1 MNHVPSLVCGFA
13 LDALLGDPYRMPHV
27 IRLVGKLIEASEHG
41 LRRAF
46 PSTPSGERAAGKALV
61 LLVGGL
67 SCAGS
72 AGLVRLASNLHPAA
86 GFAARTILC
95 YQLVAAKQLRVE
107 ALKVRDALARDG
119 VEAAREAVSMIVG
132 RDTQNLDEAGVV
144 RAAVETVAENAS
156 DGVVAP
162 LLFMAVGGA
171 PAGMLYKAVNTMDSM
186 VGYKNERYLHFG
198 RTAAKTDDILN
209 WIPARVTGVLMCAVA
224 PLAGLSGKGAW
235 RIFLRDRRKH
245 ASPNAAHPEAACAGA
260 LGVQLAGPTSYF
272 GVMHNKPTIGDDLR
286 PIEVADIDRA
296 TRLLACTSVT
306 ALVLAVG
313 MASALQ
319 KASPLWA
326 IIKRIVGRT

>member
-27 IRLVGKLIEASEHG
+27 IRLVGRLIDVSEHG
-41 LRRAF
+41 LRRTF
-46 PSTPSGERAAGKALV
+46 PSTPGGERAAGKALV
-61 LLVGGL
+61 LLMGGL

-72 AGLVRLASNLHPAA
+72 AGLLRLATNLHPAA

-107 ALKVRDALARDG
+107 AHKVRDALANDG
-119 VEAAREAVSMIVG
+119 IEAARKAVSMIVG
-132 RDTQNLDEAGVV
+132 RDTQGLDEVGIV

-186 VGYKNERYLHFG
+186 VGYKNERYLNFG
-198 RTAAKTDDILN
+198 RAAARTDDLLN
-209 WIPARVTGVLMCAVA
+209 WIPARVTGVLMCTVA
-224 PLAGLSGKGAW
+224 PLAGLDGKSAW
-235 RIFLRDRRKH
+235 RTLLRDRRKH

-286 PIEVADIDRA
+286 AIEVEDIDRA
-296 TRLLACTSVT
+296 TRLLTCTSVA

-313 MASALQ
+313 TAFALR
-319 KASPLWA
+319 KSSLLLAGV
-326 IIKRIVGRT
+326 KRVVGGA